1 MHSEFG
7 GLVVLPEPGPLMFHV
22 SCLYMFFFRFFISR
36 IQNINTSFEF
46 FKIDVVEIEVEVDY
60 GI

>member
-22 SCLYMFFFRFFISR
+22 SCFMFVHVFFSFFHQQNTEHKHFFRIF
-36 IQNINTSFEF
+36 QN
-46 FKIDVVEIEVEVDY
+46 
-60 GI
+60 